1 MLSTSK
7 SPAFKMLLK
16 VTTRNFE
23 VFSLMKGSGV
33 VEKKNNMAGNGN
45 IHVKYLKFDFYFITS
60 LIFTAIEYQPKYK
73 F

>member
-1 MLSTSK
+1 
-7 SPAFKMLLK
+7 
-16 VTTRNFE
+16 
-23 VFSLMKGSGV
+23 MKGSGV